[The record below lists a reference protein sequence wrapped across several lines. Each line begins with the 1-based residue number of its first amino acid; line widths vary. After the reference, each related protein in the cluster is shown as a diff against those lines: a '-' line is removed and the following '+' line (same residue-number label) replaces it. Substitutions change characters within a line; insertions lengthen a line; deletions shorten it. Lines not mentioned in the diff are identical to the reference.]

1 MLIYIKKSSL
11 IEIWYN
17 LNRTWDFAIWIKI
30 VNFILF
36 HLEWLVYLVQVQKV
50 EQTRTESI
58 LFKISAY
65 FENSSWN
72 FPVPFWLY
80 HFVPVK

>member
-17 LNRTWDFAIWIKI
+17 LNRTWDFAIWIKV

-50 EQTRTESI
+50 EQTRIESI
-58 LFKISAY
+58 LFKISSY

-72 FPVPFWLY
+72 FPVLFWLY
-80 HFVPVK
+80 HFVSVK